1 MDPPRPVAM
10 SPTASYPRA
19 VKRAS
24 RSARRSPR
32 VYYSSLW
39 LLLVSLAA
47 LAVLVA
53 QRAPA
58 QVEITWSPSM
68 VKGPSGAPVTIVE
81 FSDYQ

>member
-1 MDPPRPVAM
+1 MGPA
-10 SPTASYPRA
+10 ASYPRS

-32 VYYSSLW
+32 VYYSSIRAT
-39 LLLVSLAA
+39 LVPLVLA
-47 LAVLVA
+47 AVLVA
-53 QRAPA
+53 PRALA

>member
-1 MDPPRPVAM
+1 M
-10 SPTASYPRA
+10 SPAASYPRA

-32 VYYSSLW
+32 VYYSSIWALP
-39 LLLVSLAA
+39 VPLAL

-53 QRAPA
+53 APAPA
-58 QVEITWSPSM
+58 QVEITWSPNM

>member
-1 MDPPRPVAM
+1 MGQA
-10 SPTASYPRA
+10 ASYPRS

-32 VYYSSLW
+32 VYYSSIW
-39 LLLVSLAA
+39 ATLVAQALLAA
-47 LAVLVA
+47 LVA
-53 QRAPA
+53 PQALA

>member
-1 MDPPRPVAM
+1 MGPA
-10 SPTASYPRA
+10 ASYPRA

-24 RSARRSPR
+24 RTVRRSPR
-32 VYYSSLW
+32 VYYSSIW
-39 LLLVSLAA
+39 ALLVPLAL

-53 QRAPA
+53 SPAAA

-68 VKGPSGAPVTIVE
+68 VRGPSGAPVTIVE